1 MATLAAYVNA
11 IKFSLSTLELSMNTA
26 GTIQAANTLGDI
38 LSFQRAAFLRDGPP
52 TLAQRREHLKALRS
66 AMLERRSEIED
77 ALNSDFGHRSRH
89 ETAIMEIFPIA
100 NGIDYLLRNLRRFMR
115 PSRRHVALPL
125 RFGRARV
132 EYQPLGVI
140 GIMAPWNYPLQLALM
155 PLATALAAGNRAM
168 LKPSEFTPATSELLA
183 RMLADV
189 FPREQIAVVTGDADV
204 GAAFS
209 ALPFD
214 HLLFTGST
222 PVGRK
227 VMRAASDNL
236 VPVTLE
242 LGGKSPV
249 IVAKD
254 HPVDHAAGGIAYGKF
269 ANAGQT
275 CIAPDYALVE
285 ESQIGA
291 FAAAFDTAVATLYP
305 EGPASRDYTAII
317 NEHHHARLSGLIAD
331 ARAKGAQIRTLGR
344 NAEQAS
350 QRPHTFAPTL
360 VLNATDDMR
369 IMQEEIFGPILP
381 VVGYRVIDEA
391 IAYVNARPRPLA
403 LYYFGSEGGDCNKVL
418 TRTTS
423 GNVTVNGTLLHIAQ
437 DDLPFGGVG
446 ASGMGAYHGI
456 EGFRSMS
463 HAKGIFEQ
471 GRWNAAALLRPP
483 FGTLADRILNLLL
496 PREKN

>member
-1 MATLAAYVNA
+1 MT
-11 IKFSLSTLELSMNTA
+11 TGTTQA
-26 GTIQAANTLGDI
+26 GNQLDDI
-38 LSFQRAAFLRDGPP
+38 LALQRAAFLRDGPP
-52 TLAQRREHLKALRS
+52 TLAQRREHLKTLRS
-66 AMLERRSEIED
+66 AMLARRSEIED
-77 ALNSDFGHRSRH
+77 ALNADFGHRSRQ

-100 NGIDYLLRNLRRFMR
+100 SGITYLRKNLRRFMR
-115 PSRRHVALPL
+115 PSRRHVAMSL

-140 GIMAPWNYPLQLALM
+140 GIMAPWNYPVQLALM

-168 LKPSEFTPATSELLA
+168 VKPSELTPTTSELMVRIISDA
-183 RMLADV
+183 
-189 FPREQIAVVTGDADV
+189 FPEEQVAFVIGDADV

-249 IVAKD
+249 IVAKGY
-254 HPVDHAAGGIAYGKF
+254 PIDHAAAGIAYGKF

-275 CIAPDYALVE
+275 CIAPDYALVDE
-285 ESQIGA
+285 NEIAA
-291 FAAAFDTAVATLYP
+291 FAAAFDKAVATLYAD
-305 EGPASRDYTAII
+305 GPASLDYTAII
-317 NEHHHARLSGLIAD
+317 NDHHHGRLSELIAD
-331 ARAKGAQIRTLGR
+331 AREKGAQIRPVGR
-344 NAEQAS
+344 NPERAT
-350 QRPHTFAPTL
+350 QRPHTLAPTL

-369 IMQEEIFGPILP
+369 IMREEIFGPILP
-381 VVGYRVIDEA
+381 VVGYRGIDEA
-391 IAYVNARPRPLA
+391 IAYVNVRPRPLA
-403 LYYFGSEGGDCNKVL
+403 LYYFGSDGEDRNKVL
-418 TRTTS
+418 MRTTS

-446 ASGMGAYHGI
+446 PSGMGAYHGI

-471 GRWNAAALLRPP
+471 GRWNAATLLRPP
-483 FGTLADRILNLLL
+483 FGALADRIVNMMLL
-496 PREKN
+496 R